1 MQMASGEEFVRKR
14 EFLLCVD
21 IEGTVLDTLR
31 LQQEQAFCP
40 ALIEVFELEAD
51 RTVMAKL
58 WMQASVESCMRGE
71 NRFRILVHVCRMAM
85 EKQIFV
91 PGFDEICAWVESG
104 SELTHGALA
113 ARVKR
118 GAGPALARALEWSR
132 DVNRRLNFMPKE
144 YTPFP
149 SAKSCLAA
157 AHSVADIIAVGTG
170 TAACVRA
177 IWEKSGLAGYADA
190 VIPVPG
196 GNRYDAL
203 AGFFHEGYLPSHML
217 VIGDTLGDA
226 RLAQQAGALFF
237 PILPGCEEVCWQR
250 LYEEGLL
257 KFLHG
262 SYAGMYETKLRN
274 AQSSFLM

>member
-1 MQMASGEEFVRKR
+1 MQMTNGEQFVRKR

-21 IEGTVLDTLR
+21 IGGTVLDTLR

-40 ALIEVFELEAD
+40 ALIETFGLEENRSAV
-51 RTVMAKL
+51 TNL
-58 WMQASVESCMRGE
+58 WMQASMESRMRGE
-71 NRFRILVHVCRMAM
+71 NRFRMLVHVCRLAQEM
-85 EKQIFV
+85 QITV
-91 PGFDEICAWVESG
+91 PGIDEICAWVESG

-118 GAGPALARALEWSR
+118 GAGESLARALEWSR
-132 DVNRRLNFMPKE
+132 DVNRRLNVMPKE

-157 AHSVADIIAVGTG
+157 AHSVSDIIAVDAGTSAG
-170 TAACVRA
+170 VRA

-190 VIPVPG
+190 VIPVQG
-196 GNRYDAL
+196 TNRFDAL
-203 AGFFHEGYLPSHML
+203 AGFFREGYLPSHML

-226 RLAQQAGALFF
+226 QLAQQAGALFF
-237 PILPGCEEVCWQR
+237 PILPGCEEICWQR
-250 LYEEGLL
+250 LREEGLL

-262 SYAGMYETKLRN
+262 SYAGAYEAKLRN
-274 AQSSFLM
+274 AQSSFLV